1 MTSAWQPVLD
11 AFGLCGAVTPLP
23 SERCR
28 TALLQSPSGWFVLK
42 LHPAEQGVGVSAE
55 TAVLQ
60 RLAWLPGI
68 PRVVPTP
75 GGQALV
81 EVPHDGGPG
90 VARVLTWLPG
100 VVWSRAWTP
109 GGPAPAS
116 TLADLGRLARVDEAL
131 APVDHPEAGDGLRW
145 NLLYAADARDLLPEV
160 PDAERRALAGAVL
173 DRFAVHVQPRLAELP
188 VQLIH
193 NDASDGNVLIGDGG
207 QVVGLIDF
215 GDVCRAPRVCGLAVA
230 CAYAMVDRSDPVA
243 AVLPLVAGY
252 HEVAPLRPAE
262 LELLLDLIRTRLA
275 LSVVMAG
282 WQHARDPGNDYL
294 LTSQEQVWP
303 LLRRLAGAGT
313 DTDTDTDVGT
323 GADIDDLARFRFRDA
338 CGYEADPRARVV
350 RRFLA
355 LTPSAPVLGERPL
368 SDVPR
373 LTFDW
378 SAGTDAAQWTP
389 QRLFDHLAEAG
400 AEIGIGRYL
409 EDRDVYTADAYAAA
423 DGSGER
429 RTVHLGVDLFV
440 PAGTPVAAPLDGVV
454 QLLNDNATPKD
465 YGPVVILRHATDTG
479 EEFFTLYGHLARTTL
494 DGLTTGQQVAAGERF
509 ATVGS
514 QDENGGWAPH
524 VHLQVLTS
532 LLGHGVDVPGVGT
545 ASDLGVWRSVSP
557 DPNLLL
563 GLPEGTRADPGTRTA
578 EVARRRAARL
588 SPALS
593 LSYRSPLRIVRG
605 EGAYLFDDAGSGWLD
620 LVNNVAHVGHCHP
633 RVAAAAAAQQ
643 AMLSTNTRY
652 LHEAVVE
659 YAERLAATLPDPL
672 SVCFFVN
679 SGSEANDLAL
689 RIARAHT
696 GARDS
701 VVLDHAYHGNLTSL
715 VEVSPY
721 KFDGPG
727 GAGRPAGTHV
737 VPLPDPYR
745 GLHRSAAGEPS
756 SVVTQAYLAEL
767 DRVLDG
773 AAARPGGRRRPTF
786 LAEAIPGTAGQVV
799 LADGFLAGA
808 YERVRAAGGVCIA
821 DEVQTGFGRVGSA
834 FWAFEQ
840 HGVVPDVVTMG
851 KPIGNGHPI
860 GAVVTTPEVARS
872 FVTGMEYFNTF
883 GGNPVSARVG
893 LSVLDV
899 LADERLQGHADA
911 VGARLLD
918 RLRELAGRH
927 ELIGDV
933 RGSGLFLGVQLVGDR
948 ELRTAAGGAAE
959 RVVEAVKRRGVLISS
974 DGPDHDVLK
983 IKPPMVLSVSDADR
997 FVIAMDEALAE
1008 VGGTG
1013 LG

>member
-1 MTSAWQPVLD
+1 MTSAWQPLLD
-11 AFGLCGAVTPLP
+11 AFGLSGAVTPLP

-28 TALLQSPSGWFVLK
+28 TALLQSPSGRFVLK
-42 LHPAEQGVGVSAE
+42 LHPTEQAAGVRAE

-60 RLAWLPGI
+60 RLAWLTGI
-68 PRVVPTP
+68 PRVVTSP
-75 GGQALV
+75 GGQELV
-81 EVPHDGGPG
+81 EVPLDGGPG
-90 VARVLTWLPG
+90 LARVLTWLPG
-100 VVWSRAWTP
+100 VPWSRAWTP
-109 GGPAPAS
+109 DRPAPAP
-116 TLADLGRLARVDEAL
+116 TLADLGRLVARVDGAL
-131 APVDHPEAGDGLRW
+131 AQVDHPDAGDGLRW
-145 NLLYAADARDLLPEV
+145 NLLNAADARELLPDV
-160 PDAERRALAGAVL
+160 PDAERRASAAALL
-173 DRFAVHVQPRLAELP
+173 DRFAVHVQPRLAGLP

-193 NDASDGNVLIGDGG
+193 NDASDGNVLVGDDGR
-207 QVVGLIDF
+207 VSGLIDF
-215 GDVCRAPRVCGLAVA
+215 GDLCQAPRICGLAVA
-230 CAYAMVDRSDPVA
+230 CAYAMFDRPDPVA

-252 HEVAPLRPAE
+252 HEVAPLTPAE
-262 LELLLDLIRTRLA
+262 LELLPDLIRTRLG

-282 WQHARDPGNDYL
+282 WQHARDPGNAYL
-294 LTSQEQVWP
+294 LSSQEQVWS
-303 LLRRLAGAGT
+303 LLQGLAGPDDLTGPDDLAGT
-313 DTDTDTDVGT
+313 D
-323 GADIDDLARFRFRDA
+323 DLAWFRFRDT
-338 CGYEADPRARVV
+338 CGYEADPRARAV

-355 LTPSAPVLGERPL
+355 LTPSAPVLGDHPL
-368 SDVPR
+368 ADVPR

-378 SAGTDAAQWTP
+378 SAGTGAAQWTP

-409 EDRDVYTADAYAAA
+409 EDRDVYTTDAYAAGG
-423 DGSGER
+423 GSAER

-454 QLLNDNATPKD
+454 HLLNDNAEPKD
-465 YGPVVILRHATDTG
+465 YGPVVILRHVTG
-479 EEFFTLYGHLARTTL
+479 SGEDFFTLYGHLARTTL
-494 DGLTTGQQVAAGERF
+494 PALTVGQKVHAGERF
-509 ATVGS
+509 ATVGTEA
-514 QDENGGWAPH
+514 ENGGWAPH

-532 LLGHGVDVPGVGT
+532 LLGRGVDVPGVGT
-545 ASDLGVWRSVSP
+545 PSDLGVWRSVSP

-563 GLPEGTRADPGTRTA
+563 GLPEGTRADPGMRTG

-605 EGAYLFDDAGSGWLD
+605 EGAYLFDDAGRGWLD

-633 RVAAAAAAQQ
+633 RVTAAAAAQQ

-672 SVCFFVN
+672 SVCFLVN

-696 GARDS
+696 GARD
-701 VVLDHAYHGNLTSL
+701 VLVLDHAYHGNLTSL

-727 GAGRPAGTHV
+727 GAGRPDGTHV

-745 GLHRSAAGEPS
+745 GVHRTAAGEPS
-756 SVVTQAYLAEL
+756 SGVTEAYLAEL
-767 DRVLDG
+767 DRVLDAVPAG
-773 AAARPGGRRRPTF
+773 RGGRRRPTF

-799 LADGFLAGA
+799 LAEGFLAGA
-808 YERVRAAGGVCIA
+808 YERVRAAGGVCVA

-927 ELIGDV
+927 ELIGEV

-948 ELRTAAGGAAE
+948 ELRTAAGGVAE

-983 IKPPMVLSVSDADR
+983 IKPPMVLSVADADR
-997 FVIAMDEALAE
+997 FVIALGDALAE
-1008 VGGTG
+1008 MGGTSPA
-1013 LG
+1013 